1 MDGMPSGLPGL
12 PPPDS
17 VMTDEQR
24 QQHVTELLGRASQ
37 VFADT
42 NGEVQSQAGRIIDG
56 AENDLIGLLE
66 QSRDGAGAA
75 LTLAEKKLSKPLR
88 EHNKAV
94 GEHIQAAYD
103 TIRYAGHKPVTDITR
118 IDELMRNGYD
128 HEQTMS
134 EMRGGGGTA
143 AGTGGSN
150 LSGVRRDLDGVQVAQ
165 SGVAGQGTGGSQA
178 SSGQSRKEA
187 YLDRYASKFGEPGSD
202 RYEI

>member
-75 LTLAEKKLSKPLR
+75 LTLAEKKLSKPIR

-103 TIRYAGHKPVTDITR
+103 TIRYAGHTPITDITR
-118 IDELMRNGYD
+118 IDKLLQGGYD
-128 HEQTMS
+128 HDQTMS
-134 EMRGGGGTA
+134 LMLGRGGDS
-143 AGTGGSN
+143 AGSGGSD
-150 LSGVRRDLDGVQVAQ
+150 LPGVR
-165 SGVAGQGTGGSQA
+165 
-178 SSGQSRKEA
+178 
-187 YLDRYASKFGEPGSD
+187 
-202 RYEI
+202 